1 MSECLSTLESNN
13 GYFFNVGIS
22 EHTFDFNGQTITF
35 YVYRP
40 VTMATKRDL
49 VIHVPGRNGNGK
61 EYMEQTML
69 MNSFNTRLAV
79 CIEMSQYTTTSEFE
93 FGNVFP

>member
-40 VTMATKRDL
+40 VTMATK
-49 VIHVPGRNGNGK
+49 
-61 EYMEQTML
+61 
-69 MNSFNTRLAV
+69 
-79 CIEMSQYTTTSEFE
+79 TT
-93 FGNVFP
+93 